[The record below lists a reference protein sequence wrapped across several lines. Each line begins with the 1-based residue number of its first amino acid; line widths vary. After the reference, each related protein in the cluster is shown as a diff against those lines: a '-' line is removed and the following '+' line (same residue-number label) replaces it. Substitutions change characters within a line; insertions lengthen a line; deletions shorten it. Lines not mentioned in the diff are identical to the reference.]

1 MKTRYV
7 ILFLTTILVGCA
19 SVPRGNAVIDNS
31 SSMRDD
37 EGVIV
42 ICRPSAIVAAAIAPD
57 VFINNTLFADV
68 SSGSLVEIVHKAG
81 KASVVFKH
89 TTFND
94 PIYNGKNSFG
104 IDTIVSAGQKKYL
117 VMAPNLNSLV
127 VLPIAGWI
135 SSGISLTWQVAEAN
149 ETVVNQQCGN
159 YEKLRVRL

>member
-1 MKTRYV
+1 MRTKY
-7 ILFLTTILVGCA
+7 IIIFLATILAGCA

-31 SSMRDD
+31 NSMRDD

-42 ICRPSAIVAAAIAPD
+42 ICRPSAIVASAIAPD

-68 SSGSLVEIVHKAG
+68 SSGSLVEIAHKAG
-81 KASVVFKH
+81 RASVVFKH
-89 TTFND
+89 TTFDD

-104 IDTIVSAGQKKYL
+104 IDTTVTAGQKKYL

-149 ETVVNQQCGN
+149 ESIVNQQCGS
-159 YEKLRVRL
+159 YEKLRVRM